1 MRKET
6 GEKHKFQLASLS
18 QVRAITHT
26 GCFAPLVTS
35 SIRYGRIT
43 SRLVTF
49 KSKVKGLVHRLKTQ
63 GFKFEDLRIV
73 LSKSKH
79 YEIARAKSKSFHF
92 RIGESERKSNLP

>member
-49 KSKVKGLVHRLKTQ
+49 KSKVKGLVHKLKTQ
-63 GFKFEDLRIV
+63 GYKFEDLRR
-73 LSKSKH
+73 LSLRFFKERR
-79 YEIARAKSKSFHF
+79 EIIAKFDIANGNDFLKVVFH
-92 RIGESERKSNLP
+92 